1 MNTRTIRP
9 AAGVLTTL
17 SVLLLATPAAAQTHR
32 WEKTFTV
39 DAKPVVILRNP
50 SGRIHV
56 KASDR
61 NEVVVSAQLSDS
73 RVVVDAEQA
82 DNRVELAAQLT
93 GPQGPSPTDLR
104 ADFEITVPIEAELQ
118 VRTDSGSVVV
128 ESVHGDMSFDTV
140 AADVALQDVEGIL
153 VIKSVGGSLVCTRCA
168 GRLDATSI
176 SGNFTLLQPLLNH
189 VRLQT
194 SSGNIF
200 FDGDFLNRGIYVMK
214 NYSGT
219 IDVRF
224 SDQNSFDVH
233 ATSLYGQVLNQ
244 ASVVPDARR
253 STSQTPRMARSLVGS
268 VNSTNAV
275 TRGQARV
282 ELSSFNG
289 IIKISKRE

>member
-1 MNTRTIRP
+1 MNTRSVLP
-9 AAGVLTTL
+9 AAGALTTL
-17 SVLLLATPAAAQTHR
+17 SILMLVAPAAAQTRHWDKR
-32 WEKTFTV
+32 FAV
-39 DAKPVVILRNP
+39 DGKPVVILRNP

-61 NEVVVSAQLSDS
+61 NEVLVSAQYSSGRL
-73 RVVVDAEQA
+73 VIDAEQA
-82 DNRVELAAQLT
+82 DNRVELVTHMA
-93 GPQGPSPTDLR
+93 GPSSTSSPADLR

-140 AADVALQDVEGIL
+140 AADLSLQDVEGIL

-176 SGNFTLLQPLLNH
+176 SGSFSLFQPQLNH

-200 FDGDFLNRGIYVMK
+200 FDGDFLSRGIYVMK

-224 SDQNSFDVH
+224 SDQNSFDVR
-233 ATSLYGQVLNQ
+233 ATSLYGLVVNQ
-244 ASVVPDARR
+244 APVVPDTHRMP
-253 STSQTPRMARSLVGS
+253 SSPPSMARSLVGS
-268 VNSTNAV
+268 VNQGLAH
-275 TRGQARV
+275 V

-289 IIKISKRE
+289 TIKISKRE

>member
-1 MNTRTIRP
+1 MNTRSLLP
-9 AAGVLTTL
+9 AAGVLTIL
-17 SVLLLATPAAAQTHR
+17 AVLMTVTPGAAQTR
-32 WEKTFTV
+32 KWEKRFAV
-39 DAKPVVILRNP
+39 NGKPVVILRNP

-73 RVVVDAEQA
+73 RVVVETDQS
-82 DNRVELAAQLT
+82 DNRVELATQLT
-93 GPQGPSPTDLR
+93 GPQTSSPADLR
-104 ADFEITVPIEAELQ
+104 ADFEITVPTQTELQ

-128 ESVHGDMSFDTV
+128 ESVRGDMSFDTV
-140 AADVALQDVEGIL
+140 AADLALQDVEGIL

-176 SGNFTLLQPLLNH
+176 SGNFTLLQPALNH

-194 SSGNIF
+194 SSGNIM
-200 FDGDFLNRGIYVMK
+200 FDGDFLSRGIYVMK

-224 SDQNSFDVH
+224 SDQNSFDVR
-233 ATSLYGQVLNQ
+233 ATSLYGQVFNQ
-244 ASVVPDARR
+244 APVGPDTHRAAAA
-253 STSQTPRMARSLVGS
+253 PPPNMARSLVGS
-268 VNSTNAV
+268 VNQ
-275 TRGQARV
+275 GQAHV

-289 IIKISKRE
+289 TIKISKRE

>member
-1 MNTRTIRP
+1 MNTRSVLP
-9 AAGVLTTL
+9 AAGVLTALTIL
-17 SVLLLATPAAAQTHR
+17 MLVTPAAAQTRR
-32 WEKTFTV
+32 WDKRFVV
-39 DAKPVVILRNP
+39 DGKPVIILRNP

-56 KASDR
+56 RASDR
-61 NEVVVSAQLSDS
+61 NEVLVSAQYSGGM
-73 RVVVDAEQA
+73 VIDAEQA
-82 DNRVELAAQLT
+82 DNRVELVTRLA
-93 GPQGPSPTDLR
+93 GPSSASSPADLR

-140 AADVALQDVEGIL
+140 AADLSLQDVEGIL
-153 VIKSVGGSLVCTRCA
+153 VIKSVGGSLVCRRCA

-176 SGNFTLLQPLLNH
+176 SGSFSLFQPQLNH

-200 FDGDFLNRGIYVMK
+200 FDGDFLSRGIYVMK

-224 SDQNSFDVH
+224 SDQNSFDVR
-233 ATSLYGQVLNQ
+233 ATSLYGLVVNQ
-244 ASVVPDARR
+244 APVVVPDTHRVA
-253 STSQTPRMARSLVGS
+253 SPPPSMARSLVGS
-268 VNSTNAV
+268 VNQ
-275 TRGQARV
+275 GQARV

-289 IIKISKRE
+289 TIKISKRE

>member
-1 MNTRTIRP
+1 MNTRFVLP

-17 SVLLLATPAAAQTHR
+17 TILMLVTPAAAQMRHWDKR
-32 WEKTFTV
+32 FVV
-39 DAKPVVILRNP
+39 DGKPVIILRNP
-50 SGRIHV
+50 NGRIHV

-61 NEVVVSAQLSDS
+61 NEVVVSAQYTGSRIVIDS
-73 RVVVDAEQA
+73 EQA
-82 DNRVELAAQLT
+82 DNRVELVTHLG
-93 GPQGPSPTDLR
+93 GPQTTSPADLR
-104 ADFEITVPIEAELQ
+104 ADFEISVPIEAELQ

-176 SGNFTLLQPLLNH
+176 SGNFSLLQPVLNH

-194 SSGNIF
+194 SSGNIL
-200 FDGDFLNRGIYVMK
+200 FDGDFLSRGIYVMK

-224 SDQNSFDVH
+224 SDRNSFDVR
-233 ATSLYGQVLNQ
+233 ATSLYGLVVNQ
-244 ASVVPDARR
+244 ASVVPDTHRVAAPPP
-253 STSQTPRMARSLVGS
+253 SMARSLVGS
-268 VNSTNAV
+268 VNH
-275 TRGQARV
+275 GQARV

-289 IIKISKRE
+289 TIKISKRE

>member
-1 MNTRTIRP
+1 MKTRSVLP

-17 SVLLLATPAAAQTHR
+17 TVLMLLTPAAAQTRR
-32 WEKTFTV
+32 WEKRFVV
-39 DAKPVVILRNP
+39 DGKPVIILRNP

-61 NEVVVSAQLSDS
+61 NEVLVSAQYTGTRIVIES
-73 RVVVDAEQA
+73 EQA
-82 DNRVELAAQLT
+82 DNRVEMVTHLA
-93 GPQGPSPTDLR
+93 GPQTTSPADLR

-140 AADVALQDVEGIL
+140 AADVSLQDVEGIL
-153 VIKSVGGSLVCTRCA
+153 VIKSVGGSLLCKRCA

-176 SGNFTLLQPLLNH
+176 SGHLSLLQPLLNH

-194 SSGNIF
+194 SSGNIL
-200 FDGDFLNRGIYVMK
+200 FDGDFLSRGIYVMK

-224 SDQNSFDVH
+224 SDRNSFDVR
-233 ATSLYGQVLNQ
+233 ATSLYGLVVNQ
-244 ASVVPDARR
+244 APIVTDTHRVPAPPP
-253 STSQTPRMARSLVGS
+253 SMARSLVGS
-268 VNSTNAV
+268 VNQ
-275 TRGQARV
+275 GLARV

-289 IIKISKRE
+289 TIRISKRE

>member
-1 MNTRTIRP
+1 MNTRTAWP
-9 AAGVLTTL
+9 AAGALTTL
-17 SVLLLATPAAAQTHR
+17 TVLLLVSPAAAQTR
-32 WEKTFTV
+32 KWEKHFAV
-39 DAKPVVILRNP
+39 DGKPVVILRNP

-61 NEVVVSAQLSDS
+61 NEIVASAQLSDS
-73 RVVVDAEQA
+73 RVVVDAEQT
-82 DNRVELAAQLT
+82 DNRVELATEVT
-93 GPQGPSPTDLR
+93 GPQGASAADLR
-104 ADFEITVPIEAELQ
+104 ADFEITVPTETELQ

-140 AADVALQDVEGIL
+140 AADLSLQDVEGIL

-176 SGNFTLLQPLLNH
+176 SGNFTLLQPSLNH

-200 FDGDFLNRGIYVMK
+200 FDGDFLSRGIYVMK

-224 SDQNSFDVH
+224 SDQNSFAVR
-233 ATSLYGQVLNQ
+233 ATSLYGQVINE
-244 ASVVPDARR
+244 APVVPDTHSSAAH
-253 STSQTPRMARSLVGS
+253 PPNMARSLVGS
-268 VNSTNAV
+268 VN
-275 TRGQARV
+275 RGQAHV

-289 IIKISKRE
+289 TIRISKHE